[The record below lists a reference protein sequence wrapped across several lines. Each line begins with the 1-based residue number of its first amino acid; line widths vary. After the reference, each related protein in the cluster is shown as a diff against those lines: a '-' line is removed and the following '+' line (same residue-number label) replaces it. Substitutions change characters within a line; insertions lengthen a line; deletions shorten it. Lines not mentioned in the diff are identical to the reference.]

1 MVNDAGGDFVNKGTI
16 LIVDDEKEIRK
27 LITIYLKNEGYEVL
41 QAGDGEEGLEIVRK
55 RDVHLIVLDIMMPKI
70 DGIHMC
76 MKVREIAEMPIIM
89 LSAKTQDMDKVLGLT
104 TGADDYVTKPFNPL
118 ELIARIKSQLRRY
131 MKMSGAI
138 VKDENVFEV
147 GDIKINIATRQV
159 IIANEEVKLTPREFE
174 VLELLV
180 RNQGMVLNAEQIYE
194 RVWKEQAFQSD
205 NTVMV
210 HIRKIREKIEAIPRK
225 PRYIKTVWGVGYKIE
240 KDI

>member
-1 MVNDAGGDFVNKGTI
+1 MSRETI
-16 LIVDDEKEIRK
+16 LVVDDEKEIRD
-27 LITIYLKNEGYEVL
+27 LIAIYLKNEGYEVL
-41 QAGDGEEGLEIVRK
+41 QAGDGTEGLEILQK
-55 RDVHLIVLDIMMPKI
+55 QQVHLVVLDIMMPKL

-89 LSAKTQDMDKVLGLT
+89 LSAKTQDMDKILGLT

-131 MKMSGAI
+131 MKMSGGFI
-138 VKDENVFEV
+138 QNENEIEI
-147 GDIKINIATRQV
+147 GDMKINVATHEV
-159 IIANEEVKLTPREFE
+159 IVGQDEVKLTPREFSI
-174 VLELLV
+174 LELLA
-180 RNQGMVLNAEQIYE
+180 RNSGMVFSADQIYE
-194 RVWKEQAFQSD
+194 RIWKEHSFQSD

-210 HIRKIREKIEAIPRK
+210 HIRKIREKTEENPRK

>member
-1 MVNDAGGDFVNKGTI
+1 VSKETI
-16 LIVDDEKEIRK
+16 LVVDDEKEIRD

-41 QAGDGEEGLEIVRK
+41 QAGDGAEGLELVK
-55 RDVHLIVLDIMMPKI
+55 KHQVHLVVLDIMMPKV

-89 LSAKTQDMDKVLGLT
+89 LSAKTQDMDKILGLT

-131 MKMSGAI
+131 MKMSGGFI
-138 VKDENVFEV
+138 QDENEIEI
-147 GDIKINIATRQV
+147 GDMKINVATHEV
-159 IIANEEVKLTPREFE
+159 IVAEEEVKLTPREFSI
-174 VLELLV
+174 LELLA
-180 RNQGMVLNAEQIYE
+180 RNRGMVFSADQIYE
-194 RVWKEQAFQSD
+194 RIWNEQPFQSD

-210 HIRKIREKIEAIPRK
+210 HIRNIREKTEENPRK

>member
-1 MVNDAGGDFVNKGTI
+1 MSKETI
-16 LIVDDEKEIRK
+16 LVVDDEKEIRD

-41 QAGDGEEGLEIVRK
+41 QAGDGAEGLELVK
-55 RDVHLIVLDIMMPKI
+55 KHQVHLVVLDIMMPKV

-76 MKVREIAEMPIIM
+76 MKVREVAEMPIIM
-89 LSAKTQDMDKVLGLT
+89 LSAKTQDMDKILGLT

-131 MKMSGAI
+131 MKMSGGFIQNENEIEIGDMKMNVATHEVI
-138 VKDENVFEV
+138 V
-147 GDIKINIATRQV
+147 A
-159 IIANEEVKLTPREFE
+159 EEEAKLTPREFSI
-174 VLELLV
+174 LELLA
-180 RNQGMVLNAEQIYE
+180 RNPGMVFSADQIYE
-194 RVWKEQAFQSD
+194 RIWNEQSFQSD

-210 HIRKIREKIEAIPRK
+210 HIRKIREKIEENPRK

>member
-1 MVNDAGGDFVNKGTI
+1 VSKGTI

-41 QAGDGEEGLEIVRK
+41 QAGDGEEGLEIVKK

-89 LSAKTQDMDKVLGLT
+89 LSAKTQDMDKILGLT
-104 TGADDYVTKPFNPL
+104 TGADDYVAKPFNPL

-131 MKMSGAI
+131 MKMSGTS
-138 VKDENVFEV
+138 VQDENEIEI
-147 GDIKINIATRQV
+147 GDMKINIVTRQV
-159 IIANEEVKLTPREFE
+159 IIANKEAKLTPREFE
-174 VLELLV
+174 VLELLA
-180 RNQGMVLNAEQIYE
+180 RNQGMVLNAAQIYE
-194 RVWKEQAFQSD
+194 RVWKEPAFQSD

>member
-1 MVNDAGGDFVNKGTI
+1 MSKGTI

-41 QAGDGEEGLEIVRK
+41 QAGDGEEGLEIVKR

-89 LSAKTQDMDKVLGLT
+89 LSAKTQDMDKILGLT
-104 TGADDYVTKPFNPL
+104 TGADDYVAKPFNPL

-131 MKMSGAI
+131 MKMSGTS
-138 VKDENVFEV
+138 VQDENEIEV
-147 GDIKINIATRQV
+147 GDMKINIVTRQV
-159 IIANEEVKLTPREFE
+159 IIANKEAKLTPREFE
-174 VLELLV
+174 VLELLA
-180 RNQGMVLNAEQIYE
+180 RNQGMVLNAAQIYE

>member
-1 MVNDAGGDFVNKGTI
+1 MSKGTI

-41 QAGDGEEGLEIVRK
+41 QAGDGEEGLEIVKK

-89 LSAKTQDMDKVLGLT
+89 LSAKTQDMDKILGLT
-104 TGADDYVTKPFNPL
+104 TGADDYVAKPFNPL

-131 MKMSGAI
+131 MKMSGTS
-138 VKDENVFEV
+138 VQDENEIEI
-147 GDIKINIATRQV
+147 GDMKINIVTRQV
-159 IIANEEVKLTPREFE
+159 IIANKEAKLTPREFE
-174 VLELLV
+174 VLELLA
-180 RNQGMVLNAEQIYE
+180 RNQGMVLNAAQIYE

-210 HIRKIREKIEAIPRK
+210 HIRKIREKIEAIPEAS
-225 PRYIKTVWGVGYKIE
+225 VH
-240 KDI
+240 

>member
-1 MVNDAGGDFVNKGTI
+1 MSKGTI

-27 LITIYLKNEGYEVL
+27 LIAIYLKNEGYEVL
-41 QAGDGEEGLEIVRK
+41 QAVDGEEGLEIVKK

-89 LSAKTQDMDKVLGLT
+89 LSAKTQDMDKILGLT
-104 TGADDYVTKPFNPL
+104 TGADDYVAKPFNPL

-131 MKMSGAI
+131 MKMSGTS

-147 GDIKINIATRQV
+147 GDIKINIVTRQV

-174 VLELLV
+174 VLELLA
-180 RNQGMVLNAEQIYE
+180 RNQGIVLNAAQIYE